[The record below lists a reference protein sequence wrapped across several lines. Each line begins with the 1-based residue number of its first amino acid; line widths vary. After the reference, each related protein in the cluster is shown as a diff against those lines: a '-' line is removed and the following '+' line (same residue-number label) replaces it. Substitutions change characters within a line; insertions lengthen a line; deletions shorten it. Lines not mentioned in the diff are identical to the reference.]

1 MQELVIARAGDRL
14 LGLASSEVAEIF
26 APRSVTALPEPFPYL
41 AGAIFRMGRLITVVS
56 TYSLISGGKP
66 DVSARAL
73 LARLSAPRENIAL
86 SLDCVDA
93 MTPYNELD
101 LKENGSGPL
110 WAGLYPWGEQW
121 VSVLNVAAACALLN
135 SAVAEGQAWGRPRAP
150 ITRLTKETGG

>member
-14 LGLASSEVAEIF
+14 LGIASAEVAEIF
-26 APRSVTALPEPFPYL
+26 VPRSVTALPEPLPYF
-41 AGAIFRMGRLITVVS
+41 AGTIFRMGRLITVVS
-56 TYSLISGGKP
+56 TYSLVSGGKP
-66 DVSARAL
+66 DVAARVL

-101 LKENGSGPL
+101 LKENASGPL

-135 SAVAEGQAWGRPRAP
+135 SAVADGQAWGRPQRRSDA
-150 ITRLTKETGG
+150 G